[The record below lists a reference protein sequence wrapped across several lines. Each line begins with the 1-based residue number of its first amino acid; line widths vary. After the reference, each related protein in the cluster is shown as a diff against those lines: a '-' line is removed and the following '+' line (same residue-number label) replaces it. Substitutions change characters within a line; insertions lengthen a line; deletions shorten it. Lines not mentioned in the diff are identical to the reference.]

1 VIAAALIMIA
11 FVGEAPVVEEQVE
24 KKVIYQ
30 KETTVDLSG
39 STVEADTQSPP
50 AFFLSKVQ
58 TPQAKGLLEERL
70 KFSLRDYN
78 MLGF

>member
-1 VIAAALIMIA
+1 MIATALIMIA
-11 FVGEAPVVEEQVE
+11 FVSEAPVVEEQVE